1 MKKTLLFLLAGTAL
15 TLSAQQGQAW
25 VMGHL
30 GQTMFDKDKNLSGPG
45 VDLKDQL
52 HYGLGVGHWYTD
64 RWGLDLRALHSDL
77 KADKIPGAP
86 SGDETHLLLSG
97 LFNFRPGAD
106 NWYPYLAAGL
116 GGTNVNKNYSPSG
129 KETTRFNYHGGL
141 GVMGRPAENFLLDL
155 NAKAVSVELPK
166 SRMEYLVTLGLGYTW
181 GGGKKA
187 APVPPPP
194 PPPPA
199 PAPKPEPKPEPVA
212 PPPPPPP
219 PAPEPPKE
227 VAKPVPPPPPA
238 KIVLDEAVL
247 HFANGKADLG
257 ADATAAIQKVADGL
271 KAYKGDYTLEVSG
284 HTSSVGGKALNK
296 ALSKRR
302 ADAVA
307 KILVDSGIPAA
318 KVTTVGVGPDKP
330 IADNATKEG
339 QAKNRR
345 VEIDVKV
352 NDGKAEVRKTE
363 TGVVDAAAA
372 PAPAPKKPAK
382 KPAK

>member
-1 MKKTLLFLLAGTAL
+1 MKKTLLFLLAGSAL

-25 VMGHL
+25 VMGHV
-30 GQTMFDKDKNLSGPG
+30 GQTIFDKDKNFPPFSF
-45 VDLKDQL
+45 DLKDQL

-64 RWGLDLRALHSDL
+64 RWGLDLRALRQDIE
-77 KADKIPGAP
+77 ADKIPGAP
-86 SGDETHLLLSG
+86 TGDETHLLLSG

-116 GGTNVNKNYSPSG
+116 GGTNVGKDYSPSG
-129 KETTRFNYHGGL
+129 KQTTRFNFHGGL
-141 GVMGRPAENFLLDL
+141 GVMGHLTDHFMLDL
-155 NAKAVSVELPK
+155 SAKAVSVELPK
-166 SRMEYLVTLGLGYTW
+166 SRMEYLATLGLGYTW

-187 APVPPPP
+187 APAPPPP

-199 PAPKPEPKPEPVA
+199 PEPKPEPVA

-219 PAPEPPKE
+219 APEPPKE
-227 VAKPVPPPPPA
+227 VVKPVPPPPA

-257 ADATAAIQKVADGL
+257 PEAKDAIRKVADSL
-271 KAYKGDYTLEVSG
+271 KAYPGEYSLEVSG
-284 HTSSVGGKALNK
+284 HTSSTGSKAVNK
-296 ALSKRR
+296 ALAKRR

-307 KILVDSGIPAA
+307 KVLVDSGIPAA

-330 IADNATKEG
+330 IADNKTKEG

-352 NDGKAEVRKTE
+352 KDAKAEVRQITTE
-363 TGVVDAAAA
+363 TVES
-372 PAPAPKKPAK
+372 APKK
-382 KPAK
+382 

>member
-1 MKKTLLFLLAGTAL
+1 MKKTLLFLLAGSAL

-25 VMGHL
+25 VMGHV
-30 GQTMFDKDKNLSGPG
+30 GQTFFESGAHLKDKLN
-45 VDLKDQL
+45 
-52 HYGLGVGHWYTD
+52 YGLGVGHWYTD
-64 RWGLDLRALHSDL
+64 RWGLDLRALQNDL
-77 KADKIPGAP
+77 QLDPNPLGIGSAKQ
-86 SGDETHLLLSG
+86 THLLASG
-97 LFNFRPGAD
+97 LFNLRPGAE
-106 NWYPYLAAGL
+106 NWYPYLAAGI
-116 GGTNVNKNYSPSG
+116 GGTNVESPYSG
-129 KETTRFNYHGGL
+129 KGEATTRFNYHGGV
-141 GVMGRPAENFLLDL
+141 GVMGKLAENFMLDL
-155 NAKAVSVELPK
+155 NAKAVRVELPT
-166 SRMEYLVTLGLGYTW
+166 SRTEYLATLGLGYTW
-181 GGGKKA
+181 GGGRKA
-187 APVPPPP
+187 TYVPPP

-199 PAPKPEPKPEPVA
+199 PEPKPEPKPEPVA
-212 PPPPPPP
+212 PPPPPP

-257 ADATAAIQKVADGL
+257 PGASAAIQKVAESL
-271 KAYKGDYTLEVSG
+271 KAYPGDYALEVSG

-318 KVTTVGVGPDKP
+318 KITTVGVGPDKP
-330 IADNATKEG
+330 IADNKTKEG

-352 NDGKAEVRKTE
+352 KDGKAEVRKISTD
-363 TGVVDAAAA
+363 TVDT
-372 PAPAPKKPAK
+372 APKK
-382 KPAK
+382 